1 LKGKQMSLDTLNSVV
16 TNNHQRAVGTFPNHS
31 AAENALQAL
40 KDSGFSMDRVSVVA
54 QNSEKIDAGK
64 DAEVSEHLD
73 NRSNDGAMVGAMSG
87 GTVGSLT
94 GLLVGIGVLAIPGI
108 GPIMLAGAAAT
119 ALATTAVGGVIGAST
134 GSLLGGLIGLG
145 IPEER
150 AKIYH
155 DRVTAGQYLVMVDG
169 TDSEISRAKA
179 ILQNLGIEEWE
190 MYDLPPV
197 ERHSTIHT
205 GPVAPGVDSFVS
217 ANRR

>member
-1 LKGKQMSLDTLNSVV
+1 MSLDTFNSVV
-16 TNNHQRAVGTFPNHS
+16 NNNYQRAIGTFPNHT

-40 KDSGFSMDRVSVVA
+40 KDSGFPMDRVSVVA
-54 QNSEKIDAGK
+54 QNSENMDAIA

-73 NRSNDGAMVGAMSG
+73 NRADDGAKAGAMSG
-87 GTVGSLT
+87 GTLGSLT
-94 GLLVGIGVLAIPGI
+94 GLLVGLGVLAIPGI

-119 ALATTAVGGVIGAST
+119 ALATTAAGGMIGAAT

-169 TDSEISRAKA
+169 TESEISRAET
-179 ILQNLGIEEWE
+179 ILQNLGIEEWG
-190 MYDLPPV
+190 MYDLPTV
-197 ERHSTIHT
+197 ERHSTTHNA
-205 GPVAPGVDSFVS
+205 PVNPGVDSFAVTE
-217 ANRR
+217 RR

>member
-1 LKGKQMSLDTLNSVV
+1 MSLDTLNSVV
-16 TNNHQRAVGTFPNHS
+16 TNNNQRAVGTFPNHS
-31 AAENALQAL
+31 AAENALHAL
-40 KDSGFSMDRVSVVA
+40 KDSGFPMDRVSVVA
-54 QNSEKIDAGK
+54 QNPEKIDAIA
-64 DAEVSEHLD
+64 DTEVSQHLD
-73 NRSNDGAMVGAMSG
+73 NRSDDGAMVGAMSG

-119 ALATTAVGGVIGAST
+119 ALATTAVGGMIGATT

-150 AKIYH
+150 ARIYQ

-169 TDSEISRAKA
+169 TDSETSRAKA

-197 ERHSTIHT
+197 ERHSTTHAA
-205 GPVAPGVDSFVS
+205 PVAPGVDSFAVTD
-217 ANRR
+217 RR